1 MTISDRRLSLEEQP
15 KHPSVSHSIDIFF
28 RSLAEDVKER
38 AIAIVLS
45 GAGSDGADGARA
57 IKAQQGL
64 VIVQDPE
71 TAKYD
76 SVPLL
81 TPQPRRRAQI
91 MEYTYR
97 GVVRIGLPITPEKG
111 RLEFGVQ
118 LFRVLAELDLIIV
131 AAREGAC
138 IGNAHG
144 DVLTESVRIGRVE
157 TGDLSMNLWS
167 PPVKGPTSDAVTS
180 APAPVGSVIKTRGA

>member
-1 MTISDRRLSLEEQP
+1 MSGGKAAVEMDVGAVLRAGFSGKGAFPRSHEGRIDRDEQFAA
-15 KHPSVSHSIDIFF
+15 SAGREVVRELD
-28 RSLAEDVKER
+28 ADR
-38 AIAIVLS
+38 AVLL
-45 GAGSDGADGARA
+45 GDD
-57 IKAQQGL
+57 
-64 VIVQDPE
+64 D
-71 TAKYD
+71 
-76 SVPLL
+76 
-81 TPQPRRRAQI
+81 RAQI

-118 LFRVLAELDLIIV
+118 LFRVLAVLDLIIV